1 MDPVV
6 DSIFLTISYLIL
18 PSIARILRWF
28 PANDAAFWAFS
39 RVVVFEKSAR
49 FVKVTVLSDAFVVRL
64 R

>member
-6 DSIFLTISYLIL
+6 DSIFLTISHLIL

-28 PANDAAFWAFS
+28 LANDAAFWAFS
-39 RVVVFEKSAR
+39 GVIVFEKSAR
-49 FVKVTVLSDAFVVRL
+49 LDKVTVFSDVSVVRL

>member
-28 PANDAAFWAFS
+28 PANGAAFWAFS

-49 FVKVTVLSDAFVVRL
+49 FVKVTVLSDASVVRL